1 MKNLDSRFLV
11 LDYIFY
17 LYPKSKNMKKL
28 LFTALLTISV
38 SAYSQWTIPAAS
50 PRATVEQQFS
60 MSKITVDYGRP
71 GVKGRKIF
79 GELVPY
85 NKVWRAGANSST
97 KIEFRQSINF
107 GGVVVPAGK
116 YGLYIQ
122 PSEKDWK
129 IILNSDASS
138 WGTDY
143 DASKDL
149 YSVVVPVQKMAE
161 RQEFFEIA
169 LQPVDD
175 NAIDLVFK
183 WDNVKT
189 VVPMK
194 TGKPETV
201 SKIVEKLKEIRQIER
216 DAAAKK

>member
-1 MKNLDSRFLV
+1 
-11 LDYIFY
+11 
-17 LYPKSKNMKKL
+17 MKKL
-28 LFTALLTISV
+28 IFAAFFAVSV
-38 SAYSQWTIPAAS
+38 SAYSQWTVPAAS

-85 NKVWRAGANSST
+85 NKVWRAGANSSS
-97 KIEFRQSINF
+97 KIEFRQAINF
-107 GGVVVPAGK
+107 GGVTVPAGK

-122 PSEKDWK
+122 PTEKEWK

-138 WGTDY
+138 WGTAY

-149 YSVVVPVQKMAE
+149 YSVVVPVQKIAE
-161 RQEFFEIA
+161 KQEFFEIA

-175 NAIDLVFK
+175 QAVDLVFK
-183 WDNVKT
+183 WDHVKT
-189 VVPMK
+189 VVPLK
-194 TGKPETV
+194 TGNPETV
-201 SKIVEKLKEIRQIER
+201 NQIVEKLKEIRQIER
-216 DAAAKK
+216 GAAAKK

>member
-1 MKNLDSRFLV
+1 MKR
-11 LDYIFY
+11 
-17 LYPKSKNMKKL
+17 L
-28 LFTALLTISV
+28 LITALFAISV

-50 PRATVEQQFS
+50 PRQTVEQQFS

-79 GELVPY
+79 GYLVPY
-85 NKVWRAGANSST
+85 GKVWRAGANSST
-97 KIEFRQSINF
+97 KIEFKQSINF
-107 GGVVVPAGK
+107 GGTVVPAGK
-116 YGLYIQ
+116 YGLYIL
-122 PSEKDWK
+122 PTEKEWK
-129 IILNSDASS
+129 IILNSDSQS

-149 YSVVVPVQKMAE
+149 YAVTVPVQKLAE
-161 RQEFFEIA
+161 KQEFFEIA
-169 LQPVDD
+169 LNPLDENSV
-175 NAIDLVFK
+175 DLVFK

-189 VVPMK
+189 VVPLK

-201 SKIVEKLKEIRQIER
+201 YQIVEKLKEIKQIER

>member
-1 MKNLDSRFLV
+1 
-11 LDYIFY
+11 
-17 LYPKSKNMKKL
+17 MKKL
-28 LFTALLTISV
+28 LFTALLAISV

-60 MSKITVDYGRP
+60 MSKIIVDYGRP

-79 GELVPY
+79 GDLVPY
-85 NKVWRAGANSST
+85 GKVWRAGANSST

-116 YGLYIQ
+116 YGLYIL
-122 PSEKDWK
+122 PNEKDWK
-129 IILNSDASS
+129 IILNSDSQS
-138 WGTDY
+138 WGTAY

-149 YSVVVPVQKMAE
+149 YSVIVPAQKMAD

-175 NAIDLVFK
+175 NAVDLVFK
-183 WDNVKT
+183 WDNVKAI
-189 VVPMK
+189 VPMK
-194 TGKPETV
+194 TGNPENV
-201 SKIVEKLKEIRQIER
+201 AKIVDKLKEIRELER
-216 DAAAKK
+216 NAAAKK

>member
-1 MKNLDSRFLV
+1 
-11 LDYIFY
+11 
-17 LYPKSKNMKKL
+17 MKKL
-28 LFTALLTISV
+28 LFTALLAISV

-71 GVKGRKIF
+71 GVKGRKVF
-79 GELVPY
+79 GDLVPY
-85 NKVWRAGANSST
+85 GKVWRAGANSST

-116 YGLYIQ
+116 YGLYIL
-122 PSEKDWK
+122 PNEKDWK
-129 IILNSDASS
+129 IILNSDSQS
-138 WGTDY
+138 WGTAY

-149 YSVVVPVQKMAE
+149 YSVVVPVQKIAD

-175 NAIDLVFK
+175 NAVDLVFK
-183 WDNVKT
+183 WDNVKA

-194 TGKPETV
+194 TENPENV
-201 SKIVEKLKEIRQIER
+201 AKIVDKLKEIRELER
-216 DAAAKK
+216 NAATKK

>member
-1 MKNLDSRFLV
+1 
-11 LDYIFY
+11 
-17 LYPKSKNMKKL
+17 MKKFL
-28 LFTALLTISV
+28 ITALLAISV

-79 GELVPY
+79 GDLVPY
-85 NKVWRAGANSST
+85 GKVWRAGANSST

-122 PSEKDWK
+122 PNEKDWK
-129 IILNSDASS
+129 IILNSDSQS
-138 WGTDY
+138 WGTAY

-149 YSVVVPVQKMAE
+149 YSVVVPVQKMTD

-175 NAIDLVFK
+175 NAVDLVFK
-183 WDNVKT
+183 WDNVKA

-194 TGKPETV
+194 TGNPENV
-201 SKIVEKLKEIRQIER
+201 SKIVDKLKEIRELER
-216 DAAAKK
+216 NAAAKK

>member
-1 MKNLDSRFLV
+1 
-11 LDYIFY
+11 
-17 LYPKSKNMKKL
+17 MKKL
-28 LFTALLTISV
+28 LFTALLAISV
-38 SAYSQWTIPAAS
+38 SAYSQWTLPAAS

-71 GVKGRKIF
+71 GVKGRKVF
-79 GELVPY
+79 GDLVPY
-85 NKVWRAGANSST
+85 GKVWRAGANSST

-116 YGLYIQ
+116 YGLYIL
-122 PSEKDWK
+122 PNEKDWK
-129 IILNSDASS
+129 IILNSDSQS
-138 WGTDY
+138 WGTAY

-149 YSVVVPVQKMAE
+149 YSVVVPVQKMAD

-175 NAIDLVFK
+175 NAVDLVFK
-183 WDNVKT
+183 WDNVKA

-194 TGKPETV
+194 TGNPENV
-201 SKIVEKLKEIRQIER
+201 AKIVDKLKEIRELER
-216 DAAAKK
+216 NAAAKK

>member
-1 MKNLDSRFLV
+1 MKR
-11 LDYIFY
+11 
-17 LYPKSKNMKKL
+17 L
-28 LFTALLTISV
+28 LITALFAISV
-38 SAYSQWTIPAAS
+38 SAYSQWTLPAAS

-71 GVKGRKIF
+71 GVKGRKVF
-79 GELVPY
+79 GDLVPY
-85 NKVWRAGANSST
+85 GKVWRAGANSST

-107 GGVVVPAGK
+107 GGVMVPAGK
-116 YGLYIQ
+116 YGLYIL
-122 PSEKDWK
+122 PNEKEWK
-129 IILNSDASS
+129 IILNSDSQS
-138 WGTDY
+138 WGTAY

-149 YSVVVPVQKMAE
+149 YSVAVPVQKVAD

-183 WDNVKT
+183 WDNVKA

-194 TGKPETV
+194 TGNPENV
-201 SKIVEKLKEIRQIER
+201 ARIVDKLKEIRELER
-216 DAAAKK
+216 SAAAKK

>member
-1 MKNLDSRFLV
+1 MKR
-11 LDYIFY
+11 
-17 LYPKSKNMKKL
+17 L
-28 LFTALLTISV
+28 LITALFAISV
-38 SAYSQWTIPAAS
+38 SAYSQWTLPAAS

-71 GVKGRKIF
+71 GVKGRKVF
-79 GELVPY
+79 GDLVPY
-85 NKVWRAGANSST
+85 GKVWRAGANSST

-107 GGVVVPAGK
+107 GGVMVPAGK
-116 YGLYIQ
+116 YGLYIL
-122 PSEKDWK
+122 PNEKDWK
-129 IILNSDASS
+129 IILNSDSQS
-138 WGTDY
+138 WGTAY

-149 YSVVVPVQKMAE
+149 YSVAVPVQKVAD

-183 WDNVKT
+183 WDNVKA

-194 TGKPETV
+194 TGNPENV
-201 SKIVEKLKEIRQIER
+201 ARIVDKLKEIRELER
-216 DAAAKK
+216 SAAAKK

>member
-1 MKNLDSRFLV
+1 MKR
-11 LDYIFY
+11 
-17 LYPKSKNMKKL
+17 
-28 LFTALLTISV
+28 LFITALFAISV
-38 SAYSQWTIPAAS
+38 SAYSQWTLPAAS

-71 GVKGRKIF
+71 GVKGRKVF
-79 GELVPY
+79 GDLVPY
-85 NKVWRAGANSST
+85 GKVWRAGANSST

-116 YGLYIQ
+116 YGLYIL
-122 PSEKDWK
+122 PNEKDWK
-129 IILNSDASS
+129 IILNSDSQS
-138 WGTDY
+138 WGTAY

-149 YSVVVPVQKMAE
+149 YSVAVPVQKVAD

-183 WDNVKT
+183 WDNVKA

-194 TGKPETV
+194 TGNPENV
-201 SKIVEKLKEIRQIER
+201 ARIVDKLKEIRELER
-216 DAAAKK
+216 SAAAK